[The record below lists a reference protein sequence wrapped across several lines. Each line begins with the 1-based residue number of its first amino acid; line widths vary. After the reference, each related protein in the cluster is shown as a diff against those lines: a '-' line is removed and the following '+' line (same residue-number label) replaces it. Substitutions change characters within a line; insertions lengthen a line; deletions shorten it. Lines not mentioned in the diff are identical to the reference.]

1 MGVPSVNYLLKMTIN
16 SYNEYTFFYKENL
29 PYRSRF
35 WDRKQLHKKTSKTKM
50 NICSEGPFTPFPP
63 WVEFLNLINLRKSA
77 NPNTYIR

>member
-1 MGVPSVNYLLKMTIN
+1 MSTHFFIRRIYHIDRDFEIASNYI
-16 SYNEYTFFYKENL
+16 
-29 PYRSRF
+29 
-35 WDRKQLHKKTSKTKM
+35 KKTSKTKM